1 MLNPQGDGNEKYNDI
16 DQKLVELI
24 ADNSATSAGVKNQAG
39 KMLKYNNWEA
49 LVNIWEQHD
58 EEKDLQSSS
67 VKLLFFNNKKLGI
80 HFGLP
85 YKSRAL
91 IKLVAAARKFRYCGF
106 CPKVPE
112 KRFICL
118 MEFPYEEFSD
128 VIVEMQKK
136 ILELDNKALNT
147 DLNITQ
153 NKFKV
158 FEKPNYSE
166 LLNRMNKAMKFEKE
180 PQINNTKRPR
190 KKMTEKQY
198 MEHILEIRK
207 KIAPYCIKL
216 EEHYAHKAEVL
227 DKVYKEIVKPFFKKY
242 ED

>member
-1 MLNPQGDGNEKYNDI
+1 
-16 DQKLVELI
+16 
-24 ADNSATSAGVKNQAG
+24 
-39 KMLKYNNWEA
+39 
-49 LVNIWEQHD
+49 
-58 EEKDLQSSS
+58 
-67 VKLLFFNNKKLGI
+67 
-80 HFGLP
+80 
-85 YKSRAL
+85 
-91 IKLVAAARKFRYCGF
+91 
-106 CPKVPE
+106 
-112 KRFICL
+112 